1 MILLLV
7 VAGLWIG
14 GLGLRLVWLQVLRHE
29 GYLQAAARQQHDGV
43 ELRGPRGTIY
53 DVRGRVLAVSVPA
66 DSAWADPKLLPD
78 PSAMALG
85 VVSILGGDAEEL
97 ARQLTAARDD
107 GSRFFWLGRKLEPPQ
122 VTALEAL
129 ALPGLYFMEES
140 RRYYPMGSLAASVL
154 GFVGTDDL
162 GLAGL
167 ELTREDVL
175 AGQVVRRTLLRDAR
189 LTRAAPPDLPF
200 PEVPPGGDLHLT
212 LDAALQHIVEDEL
225 ARTVQM
231 HRARGGSSIWLDPRD
246 GRVLAMASYP
256 GFDPNRFGRYEREL
270 WRNRVIE
277 DAYEPG
283 STFKMVTA
291 AAALKHNVLDP
302 TDELDCQMGS
312 IRVSGTRINDHK
324 PFGILTFRDVIAR
337 SSNVGAILAGLRV
350 GPEDLHRMAG
360 AFGFGRPT
368 GIDLPGESAGILHPA
383 DGWRP
388 VHTANVAFGQGVSV
402 TPIQLALAFAAIAD
416 GGVSRRPWVVAAAGS
431 DHANGGGQVIA
442 RPVSQPV
449 AREVE
454 RMLEAVVE
462 GGTGQRAAVPGYAV
476 AGKTGTAQKALEDG
490 RGYAA
495 GRYIASFVG
504 FVPARDPVLVGLV
517 MIDEPRPPAYHGGQ
531 VAAPAFGAIA
541 RRALLYLGVPREPAT
556 PEVPA
561 PAVLAR
567 DANGGNGGMAPEVR
581 DAA

>member
-1 MILLLV
+1 MKGRMILLLV

-14 GLGLRLVWLQVLRHE
+14 GLGLRLVWLQVLQHE
-29 GYLQAAARQQHDGV
+29 AYLQAASRQQHDGV

-78 PSAMALG
+78 PSSMARG

-324 PFGILTFRDVIAR
+324 PFGILTFRDVIAH

-350 GPEDLHRMAG
+350 GPEDLHHMAG

-431 DHANGGGQVIA
+431 DHANGRGQVIA

-454 RMLEAVVE
+454 RMLEQIE
-462 GGTGQRAAVPGYAV
+462 
-476 AGKTGTAQKALEDG
+476 
-490 RGYAA
+490 RGYA
-495 GRYIASFVG
+495 
-504 FVPARDPVLVGLV
+504 
-517 MIDEPRPPAYHGGQ
+517 GGSS
-531 VAAPAFGAIA
+531 
-541 RRALLYLGVPREPAT
+541 
-556 PEVPA
+556 
-561 PAVLAR
+561 
-567 DANGGNGGMAPEVR
+567 
-581 DAA
+581 